1 MYSRDF
7 PSPRYRQLID
17 FYSLMHK
24 EGVWRRKGD
33 EAVKYEAAETFRGR
47 GVFSHAKTIRKLVR
61 ATQSGT
67 LLDYGSGKGEQY
79 TDDVFQNGERI
90 ANSLHEYWNVRNI
103 TCFDPAITD
112 DLSPIEK
119 TYDGVIAT
127 NVLDLI
133 PEEDL
138 FWVIELLFETAD
150 KFVFANVMDYS
161 SQTFLPNG
169 ENARITRRSSIWW
182 RGMFA
187 AAARNRPD
195 IKYCIAFGSRRPD
208 NQGRLVN
215 RTGYLHNC
223 QDLGISPDQSMTSMS
238 E

>member
-17 FYSLMHK
+17 FYALMHQG
-24 EGVWRRKGD
+24 GVWRRKGD
-33 EAVKYEAAETFRGR
+33 EVVKYQAFETFRGR
-47 GVFSHAKTIRKLVR
+47 GVFSHAKTIRKLAN
-61 ATQSGT
+61 ATQSTT

-79 TDDVFQNGERI
+79 SDDIFQDGECI
-90 ANSLHEYWNVRNI
+90 ANSLHEYWNVQNI

-112 DLSPIEK
+112 DQTLITK

-138 FWVIELLFETAD
+138 FWVIDLLFEAAD
-150 KFVFANVMDYS
+150 KFVFVNVMDYS
-161 SQTFLPNG
+161 ARTFLPNG
-169 ENARITRRSSIWW
+169 ENARVTRRSSIWW

-187 AAARNRPD
+187 AAGRNRPD
-195 IKYCIAFGSRRPD
+195 IKYCIAFGSRRP
-208 NQGRLVN
+208 NNEGRLVN

-223 QDLGISPDQSMTSMS
+223 QNLDIKS
-238 E
+238 EKSVIPPAE

>member
-1 MYSRDF
+1 MYSRDL

-17 FYSLMHK
+17 FYNLMHR
-24 EGVWRRKGD
+24 EGVWRRKGN
-33 EAVKYEAAETFRGR
+33 EVVKYEAFETFRGR
-47 GVFSHAKTIRKLVR
+47 GVFSHAKTIRKLAS
-61 ATQSGT
+61 ATQSAT

-90 ANSLHEYWNVRNI
+90 ANSLHEYWNVQNI

-112 DLSPIEK
+112 DRSPIGK
-119 TYDGVIAT
+119 SYDGVIAT

-138 FWVIELLFETAD
+138 FWVIDLLFESAS
-150 KFVFANVMDYS
+150 KFVFVNVMDYS

-169 ENARITRRSSIWW
+169 ENARVTRRSSIWW

-223 QDLGISPDQSMTSMS
+223 QDFEISLDKSIASIA